1 MKQTGISAATKFT
14 PNGIIPPA
22 ITGMHNG
29 DAIRA
34 WHDGGIT
41 NVVGDNTRPSLMN
54 QKNEMWPLYSTV
66 SSNGFAGMLI
76 IGRWATNIYYNVI
89 FLSSCTVKHLAHNI
103 SAIYRLARS
112 WSGSIPQPVKATTL
126 ICSISKGE
134 TTFDICLAC
143 TTTHTCSIKQT

>member
-14 PNGIIPPA
+14 SNGIIPPA
-22 ITGMHNG
+22 ITGLHNG

-76 IGRWATNIYYNVI
+76 IGRWATNIYYNVSSPHFI
-89 FLSSCTVKHLAHNI
+89 LSEII
-103 SAIYRLARS
+103 S
-112 WSGSIPQPVKATTL
+112 
-126 ICSISKGE
+126 
-134 TTFDICLAC
+134 
-143 TTTHTCSIKQT
+143 